1 MPFRSHVGLKGAE
14 RSRSTVIRPTEYQ
27 FPASCVQAAIMAYVV
42 CDLDDIPMPA
52 AAVEPEASVLCPVT
66 DRWTADSLQ
75 VAVGDQVAM
84 DRWRRLTQQECGIGG
99 SAGTLWIGSCQEAVQ
114 WAGQHV
120 AYVVNAADVDFKW
133 HPWCLRFWAN
143 INFKGVLNHVT
154 HEQRMGVVWLI
165 LTAMMM
171 GEDVLV
177 HCRQGKHR
185 SAVVCLLIML
195 IIGSAQTEELV
206 SLRRATEL
214 ICWSR
219 I

>member
-1 MPFRSHVGLKGAE
+1 MPLCLSVAILGSRE
-14 RSRSTVIRPTEYQ
+14 RSCLS
-27 FPASCVQAAIMAYVV
+27 PASCVQAAIMAYVV
-42 CDLDDIPMPA
+42 YDLDDIPMPA
-52 AAVEPEASVLCPVT
+52 AAVEPEASVLCPVI
-66 DRWTADSLQ
+66 DSCDSLQ
-75 VAVGDQVAM
+75 VADGDQIAM
-84 DRWRRLTQQECGIGG
+84 DRWRRLTQQECGIGR

-154 HEQRMGVVWLI
+154 HEQRMGVVVWLI

-195 IIGSAQTEELV
+195 IIGMPH
-206 SLRRATEL
+206 
-214 ICWSR
+214 CWSSAGR
-219 I
+219 PKSWCHSDGPRS

>member
-1 MPFRSHVGLKGAE
+1 MPFRSHFGLKGAE
-14 RSRSTVIRPTEYQ
+14 PEPEHSFQ
-27 FPASCVQAAIMAYVV
+27 FPASCVQAAIMAYAV

-75 VAVGDQVAM
+75 VVDGDQVAM
-84 DRWRRLTQQECGIGG
+84 DRWRRLTQQECGIGR

-154 HEQRMGVVWLI
+154 HEQRMGVVVWLI

-206 SLRRATEL
+206 SLRWATEL